1 MLFAFLKNF
10 YHVDCMNI
18 VYVMATILLK
28 AKNLYEIIK
37 LVITALKE
45 IGFRVKSLITD
56 NNMIN

>member
-1 MLFAFLKNF
+1 MLFAFLKKF

-28 AKNLYEIIK
+28 AKNLNEIIK
-37 LVITALKE
+37 FVITALKE
-45 IGFRVKSLITD
+45 IGFRVISLITD